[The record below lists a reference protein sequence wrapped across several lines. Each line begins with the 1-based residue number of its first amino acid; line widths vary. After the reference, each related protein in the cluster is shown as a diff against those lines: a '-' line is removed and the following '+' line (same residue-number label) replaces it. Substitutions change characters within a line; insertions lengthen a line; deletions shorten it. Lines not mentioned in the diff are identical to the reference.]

1 MAGANGM
8 NQSRRFSSWFSLA
21 LLSSRLGSAR
31 TDRAPRARAPSS
43 ARPWNHPT
51 ILPSSSPRATN
62 WHSSASSSYS
72 RDHEGSGLGL
82 AITKELVEMHG
93 GTLLIDSN
101 VGEGTTV
108 TVRMPYDPR
117 KKIGS

>member
-1 MAGANGM
+1 VRDEGVGIPANKLQCIM
-8 NQSRRFSSWFSLA
+8 
-21 LLSSRLGSAR
+21 
-31 TDRAPRARAPSS
+31 
-43 ARPWNHPT
+43 RPFEQ
-51 ILPSSSPRATN
+51 
-62 WHSSASSSYS
+62 ASSSYS